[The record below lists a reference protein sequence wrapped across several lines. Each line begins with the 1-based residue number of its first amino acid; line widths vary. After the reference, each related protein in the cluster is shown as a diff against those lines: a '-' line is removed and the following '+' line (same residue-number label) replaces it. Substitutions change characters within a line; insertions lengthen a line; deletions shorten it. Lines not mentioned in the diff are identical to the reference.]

1 MMGAVMELGCS
12 WPASV
17 GTFDDATVSITR
29 STTESNHVSKVIIF
43 VRVARNGQFKV
54 QSTVT

>member
-17 GTFDDATVSITR
+17 GSFDDATVSITG
-29 STTESNHVSKVIIF
+29 SATESNHVSKVIIF

>member
-1 MMGAVMELGCS
+1 MMGVVMELGRS

-54 QSTVT
+54 

>member
-17 GTFDDATVSITR
+17 GTFDDATVSITG
-29 STTESNHVSKVIIF
+29 SATESNHVTKVIIF

-54 QSTVT
+54 